1 MGAWTVLP
9 RLVVEAAVIVT
20 FRSSYEYVGIG
31 GNRGHLQQ
39 KKALVEFCIMF
50 CVVIVGGKACT
61 CDLLFY
67 VGDPGDLDWICYLIR
82 SDLGE

>member
-39 KKALVEFCIMF
+39 KKSI
-50 CVVIVGGKACT
+50 GGILHHVLRGYCGWKG
-61 CDLLFY
+61 L
-67 VGDPGDLDWICYLIR
+67 YL
-82 SDLGE
+82 